1 MNQKIKQF
9 LNSRYLGWII
19 VDVIPKTKLIPLMS
33 RFNIEYKGIRINSI
47 AHEELAYAL
56 ADEAWKDA
64 EIMAALTKI
73 LDEKLFETIS
83 KVSQMS
89 EKDVKLLILNPS
101 GILSCRTV
109 GNFIW
114 ALLADSRACIN
125 KLLPDLL
132 EAVENELDKQ
142 DTMAV
147 QTMKKFEKM
156 SSQPVSSKTYKK
168 LLNSIVSLQ
177 EEIAR
182 ERKIGKDLTQINGH
196 LRKRIIEQQKIN
208 NELRKSN
215 GDLAREKGAWHKQI
229 EKKER
234 EWENLN
240 QRFNELKNQLSV
252 DPKMR
257 LKSEI
262 HKLEKEN
269 ASLEYTLRKEQE
281 HNSGKVILL
290 EKEKSQLMQ
299 EIKAWE
305 SSNSEIRRELDRKEQ
320 EYAQLQK
327 DYQSVI
333 TPKEPSVL
341 KERGRRLGIFIDN
354 QNVYYS
360 TRAYF
365 GKKLNY
371 QKLLELLVKDRH
383 LVKAICYIVEQPEVD
398 QEGFKNILKNYGIT
412 VRERELI
419 RRADGSA
426 KGNWDI
432 GIAVDVLTL
441 VEKNSLDIVILV
453 TCDGDFV
460 DLIKLLSAKG
470 IRTEVAGFAMN
481 MAMDLKKTADE
492 YYFITEDCML
502 A

>member
-1 MNQKIKQF
+1 MYQKIKQF
-9 LNSRYLGWII
+9 LDSKYLGWII
-19 VDVIPKTKLIPLMS
+19 IDSIPKSKLPALMS
-33 RFNIEYKGIRINSI
+33 RMHIEYKGIRINSLT
-47 AHEELAYAL
+47 HDELAYGL
-56 ADEAWKDA
+56 AEEAWKNA
-64 EIMAALTKI
+64 EVLAALIKI
-73 LDEKLFETIS
+73 LNEMVFETIS
-83 KVSQMS
+83 KVSRMS
-89 EKDVKLLILNPS
+89 ENDVKLLITKPGNI
-101 GILSCRTV
+101 ILSQTV

-114 ALLADSRACIN
+114 ALLADSRENIN
-125 KLLPDLL
+125 KLIPEFL
-132 EAVENELDKQ
+132 EATKDYLDEQELLAIKKE
-142 DTMAV
+142 
-147 QTMKKFEKM
+147 KKFNDPPLN
-156 SSQPVSSKTYKK
+156 SLFRKTHKNM
-168 LLNSIVSLQ
+168 LNSILAL
-177 EEIAR
+177 EEKVDR
-182 ERKIGKDLTQINGH
+182 ERKIAKDFMRINEH
-196 LRKRIIEQQKIN
+196 LNKKIAELQKIN

-215 GDLAREKGAWHKQI
+215 GELTYEKGAWHKQF

-252 DPKMR
+252 GPKMH

-281 HNSGKVILL
+281 YNSGRVNLL
-290 EKEKSQLMQ
+290 EKEKLQLMQ
-299 EIKAWE
+299 EIKDRE
-305 SSNSEIRRELDRKEQ
+305 TSNSEIRCELDRKKQ

-327 DYQSVI
+327 DYQPASS
-333 TPKEPSVL
+333 PKEQSVP
-341 KERGRRLGIFIDN
+341 KEKGRRLGIFIDN

-360 TRAYF
+360 TRGYF
-365 GKKLNY
+365 GKKLDF
-371 QKLLELLVKDRH
+371 QKLLGLLVKDRH
-383 LVKAICYIVEQPEVD
+383 LVKAVCYIVEQPEVD
-398 QEGFKNILKNYGIT
+398 QEGFKNILKNCGIA

-432 GIAVDVLTL
+432 GIAVDVLTM
-441 VEKNSLDIVILV
+441 VEKNNLDIVVLV

-470 IRTEVAGFAMN
+470 IRTEVAGFVMN

-492 YYFITEDCML
+492 YYFITQDCML

>member
-19 VDVIPKTKLIPLMS
+19 VDAIPKAKLIPLMS

-64 EIMAALTKI
+64 EIMVALAKI
-73 LDEKLFETIS
+73 LNEILSETIL
-83 KVSQMS
+83 KVSQMP
-89 EKDVKLLILNPS
+89 ENKLKLLTANPC
-101 GILSCRTV
+101 GLLSSRSV

-114 ALLADSRACIN
+114 SLLVDSRECIN

-132 EAVENELDKQ
+132 EAVENELGKQ
-142 DTMAV
+142 DTMAI
-147 QTMKKFEKM
+147 QRMKEAEKL
-156 SSQPVSSKTYKK
+156 SSQAVSRKTHKK
-168 LLNSIVSLQ
+168 LLNSVMSLQ
-177 EEIAR
+177 EEIMR
-182 ERKIGKDLTQINGH
+182 ERKMCKDLTQVNEH

-215 GDLAREKGAWHKQI
+215 GELTHEKGAWHKQV

-234 EWENLN
+234 ELENFS
-240 QRFNELKNQLSV
+240 QRFNELKNQLLV
-252 DPKMR
+252 GPKIR

-269 ASLEYTLRKEQE
+269 AGLEYTLRKEQE
-281 HNSGKVILL
+281 HNLGKISLL
-290 EKEKSQLMQ
+290 EKEKLQLMQ
-299 EIKAWE
+299 EVKAWE
-305 SSNSEIRRELDRKEQ
+305 SSNSEMRRELDRKEQ

-327 DYQSVI
+327 DYQAVI
-333 TPKEPSVL
+333 TPKEQSVPIE
-341 KERGRRLGIFIDN
+341 KGRRLGIFIDN

-360 TRAYF
+360 TRGYF

-383 LVKAICYIVEQPEVD
+383 LVKAVCYIVDQPEVD

-432 GIAVDVLTL
+432 GIAVDVLTM
-441 VEKNSLDIVILV
+441 VEKNSLDIVVLV

-470 IRTEVAGFAMN
+470 IRSEVAGFAMN
-481 MAMDLKKTADE
+481 MAMSLKETADE